1 MAYRVAEANQYLV
14 VTGVSIEDVKVAK
27 KAIIWPGQICR
38 KFTITPVNYTL
49 SLHAMTAEKLEFE
62 LPAVFTIG
70 PLDDPE
76 ALMKYA
82 RILTG
87 VKDDNHIQELVRG
100 VVEGETRVIEIF
112 KERKF
117 FKEHVMEG
125 IQSELDQ
132 FGMKIFNANV
142 KQLSDTVGSEYFKYL
157 RLKSHEGAINQAKV
171 DVAEARMK
179 GNVGER
185 DREGKQRKEASRIE
199 ADAIIYENTR
209 KIEIA
214 KAESALETEQTRYAN
229 DVSIAK
235 IEAEKHQ
242 AMRNAELE
250 REVESRRA
258 LVMQETARAETLS
271 KAKVEAETIA
281 ALADAAFYK
290 AKVEADAQLYTE
302 TKAAEAIR
310 AKYSAQAEGIAQLT
324 AAFGGDAGATMQYL
338 MLERG
343 TYESLAKANAD
354 AIRGLA
360 PKMTVWNTGGDAGGL
375 DAGKPIRD
383 IFQTLPPLL
392 STINDQTGVAP
403 PSWLATLASGGA
415 SSSTARNA

>member
-1 MAYRVAEANQYLV
+1 
-14 VTGVSIEDVKVAK
+14 
-27 KAIIWPGQICR
+27 
-38 KFTITPVNYTL
+38 
-49 SLHAMTAEKLEFE
+49 MTAEKLEFE

-70 PLDDPE
+70 PLDEPD

-87 VKDDNHIQELVRG
+87 VKNDDHIQELVRG
-100 VVEGETRVIEIF
+100 VVEGETRVIAASMTMEEIF

-125 IQSELDQ
+125 VQSELDQ

-142 KQLSDTVGSEYFKYL
+142 KQLSDTTGSEYFKYL

-179 GNVGER
+179 GNVGEA

-199 ADAIIYENTR
+199 ADAVVYENTR

-214 KAESALETEQTRYAN
+214 KAEASLKTEQTRFEN
-229 DVSIAK
+229 EVSIAK
-235 IEAEKHQ
+235 IEAVKHQ

-258 LVMQETARAETLS
+258 LVMQETARAEKLS

-290 AKVEADAQLYTE
+290 AKVEADAFLYGE
-302 TKAAEAIR
+302 QKSAEAVR
-310 AKYSAQAEGIAQLT
+310 VKYAAQAAGIAQLN
-324 AAFGGDAGATMQYL
+324 AAFGGDVSATMQYL

-343 TYESLAKANAD
+343 TYESLAKANAE
-354 AIRGLA
+354 AVRGLA
-360 PKMTVWNTGGDAGGL
+360 PKMTIWTTGSDADGN
-375 DAGKPIRD
+375 DPGKPIRD

-392 STINDQTGVAP
+392 STINDQTGIAP
-403 PSWLATLASGGA
+403 PSWLAKLTGSATSSKTHESRIHPVSDDAPA
-415 SSSTARNA
+415 SSQ